1 LILKKLST
9 VLLAFS
15 QTAFFLL
22 FLHSGMYGYLFAEK
36 GIIYDPEKGI
46 IFTDEKKQQSSPS
59 PKKNATIKNTTSST
73 TIKPT
78 INTNVPSKKE
88 DIHINRKKDPPE
100 IYFKSGL
107 EYFKNEDYSN
117 ALKNF
122 TYADSLSSLPLYKLW
137 KAKTLRHMSRYQP
150 MLILLEEITTTF
162 ENSDLAD
169 DALLELAIYY
179 KSINDYEKSLQ
190 TLTRLVE
197 QYPFGI
203 SSTNGEELPEIARNQ
218 RRLIR
223 QEMINS
229 LAILG
234 YKIDDLSSSC
244 RQFQNENGLTVTG
257 NGTPET
263 ITLIK
268 KMHNQVILEQ
278 ELKSNK
284 SKQFAK
290 YKWLVIF
297 SFSILI
303 ITASLLFVLR
313 IKIQSRKKQ
322 LRELKNTLIELDTG
336 KL

>member
-1 LILKKLST
+1 
-9 VLLAFS
+9 
-15 QTAFFLL
+15 
-22 FLHSGMYGYLFAEK
+22 MYGYLFAEK
-36 GIIYDPEKGI
+36 GINYDPEKGI
-46 IFTDEKKQQSSPS
+46 IFTDEKKQQLSSP
-59 PKKNATIKNTTSST
+59 PPAKDTPVKKHYSSAI
-73 TIKPT
+73 IKPV
-78 INTNVPSKKE
+78 TNNDVSSKKE

-107 EYFKNEDYSN
+107 EYFKNEDFSN

-122 TYADSLSSLPLYKLW
+122 KYADTLSSLPLYKLW
-137 KAKTLRHMSRYQP
+137 IAKTLRHLSRYQP
-150 MLILLEEITTTF
+150 MLILLDEITTNF

-169 DALLELAIYY
+169 DALLELAVYY

-190 TLTRLVE
+190 TLTRLIE

-223 QEMINS
+223 QEMING
-229 LAILG
+229 LAMLG
-234 YKIDDLSSSC
+234 YKIDDLFSAC

-268 KMHNQVILEQ
+268 KMQTQVLLEQ
-278 ELKSNK
+278 ELKENK

-290 YKWLVIF
+290 YQWLIIF
-297 SFSILI
+297 SFSILFV
-303 ITASLLFVLR
+303 TTSLLFILR
-313 IKIQSRKKQ
+313 IQIQSRKKQ
-322 LRELKNTLIELDTG
+322 LRELKHILIELDTG